1 MKDTEVE
8 PVVALTGIAVEVGEG
23 WKCATLASPE
33 SRLPAPKILPTPS
46 AGENNEQRGDSKHN
60 THYV

>member
-23 WKCATLASPE
+23 WKFVTLASPE

-46 AGENNEQRGDSKHN
+46 AGENNEQCGDSKDN
-60 THYV
+60 IHYV